1 MNVGDL
7 MHRDVVTIEESEDL
21 STALQLMGWN
31 GIRHLPVIRDARVV
45 GMISERDVLAHV
57 RSDDRLKV
65 SGSVSD
71 AMSAPV
77 RQVPRHLDVEEAAG
91 MMVGERIDALPVV
104 EEGRLLGIV
113 TSTDLLGHVA
123 QCEVRPAPTSEP
135 VIGQLMIRKV
145 QAAYDDDPLAD
156 AAARM
161 AQHGIRHLPVVDGM
175 MRVKGIVS
183 ERDVREATGKALV
196 AASQSEGAAYIQ
208 RLRVRDVM
216 TEDPRTVSEDEPVST
231 AVRAFVEDRFGALP
245 VVDDEERLLGIVSYV
260 DLLRYLGARLAAD
273 ASERGPREARA

>member
-31 GIRHLPVIRDARVV
+31 GIRHLPVVRGGGVV
-45 GMISERDVLAHV
+45 GMLSERDVLARV
-57 RSDDRLKV
+57 RSEDRLKV
-65 SGSVSD
+65 TGSVAD

-77 RQVPRHLDVEEAAG
+77 KRVPRHMDVNEAAG
-91 MMVGERIDALPVV
+91 LMVGERIDALPVV

-123 QCEVRPAPTSEP
+123 QCDVQPAPASETT
-135 VIGQLMIRKV
+135 IGQLMIRKV
-145 QAAYDDDPLAD
+145 QAAYDDDPLGD

-183 ERDVREATGKALV
+183 ERDVREATGKTLV
-196 AASQSEGAAYIQ
+196 GASQAERAAYIQ

-216 TEDPRTVSEDEPVST
+216 TEDPRTVGENEPVST

-260 DLLRYLGARLAAD
+260 DLLRYLGARLAED
-273 ASERGPREARA
+273 ASGREQREARA